1 MEDDIVDVHMEMLE
15 KSIDLWKRSNSHRY
29 IKILYYYIIS
39 EHRKRVLVVYRI
51 ISGLAASCYATKNTS
66 LILLY
71 FCFPLEALETRA
83 HAHKA

>member
-1 MEDDIVDVHMEMLE
+1 MEMLE

-51 ISGLAASCYATKNTS
+51 ISGLAASCYATKYQFNS
-66 LILLY
+66 FILL
-71 FCFPLEALETRA
+71 LSTGNAGNARA
-83 HAHKA
+83 HAHKAQTHTHRER

>member
-1 MEDDIVDVHMEMLE
+1 MEMLE

-51 ISGLAASCYATKNTS
+51 ISGLAASCYATKYQFNS
-66 LILLY
+66 FILL
-71 FCFPLEALETRA
+71 LSTGSTGNA
-83 HAHKA
+83 HTCA

>member
-1 MEDDIVDVHMEMLE
+1 MEMLE

-51 ISGLAASCYATKNTS
+51 ISGLAASCYATKYQFNS
-66 LILLY
+66 FILLLLSTGGTGNART
-71 FCFPLEALETRA
+71 CA
-83 HAHKA
+83 